1 MAWIGGL
8 FDSLWVIIGLIGF
21 AATFAIGIA
30 ILKPRS
36 EKVVA
41 LVAKEGVT
49 PAVVEQGREI
59 LRIAQFDMAMLFV
72 VVADMVIKPAPENYI
87 VLLVMVVAILISG
100 VLFLRPVF
108 APAVPQRA

>member
-1 MAWIGGL
+1 
-8 FDSLWVIIGLIGF
+8 
-21 AATFAIGIA
+21 
-30 ILKPRS
+30 
-36 EKVVA
+36 
-41 LVAKEGVT
+41 
-49 PAVVEQGREI
+49 
-59 LRIAQFDMAMLFV
+59 MAMLFV